1 MLYINWSSWK
11 YSGKSNFF
19 CVCALK
25 EAERMLQADDDT
37 VHLPFEG
44 GSLLQIPVK
53 ALKYRWDKTVS
64 YKMYFVST

>member
-1 MLYINWSSWK
+1 MLTCNMAVELRSS
-11 YSGKSNFF
+11 GRSNL

-53 ALKYRWDKTVS
+53 ALKYR
-64 YKMYFVST
+64 